1 MQFLDIIVYIGVA
14 IITIVIIM
22 SATNI
27 LSFRYK
33 RQLETL
39 WGNLDQYLDTGFLWR
54 RSVC

>member
-1 MQFLDIIVYIGVA
+1 MRFLDIIVYIGVA

-22 SATNI
+22 SATKI
-27 LSFRYK
+27 LSARYK

-39 WGNLDQYLDTGFLWR
+39 WGILDQYLDPGFLWR